1 MRIAIDVRC
10 LMEGRLSGVEQYAV
24 QIIRGM
30 LRVAPRHEYVLF
42 YNSAKEVI
50 LPDFYGDVEFRGSQ
64 FPNKVF
70 NAMQWAFSWPRWD
83 SVIKADVFFAPNLGL
98 LPLLPAIPLVV
109 VAHDLAFER
118 FPEFLDVRR
127 RAWHAMVNPRGLMK
141 RASHVIAVSE
151 HTKGDVMDIYGLADE
166 KVSVIHSGVLNHRL
180 PDAKEIARVRAKYHL
195 PDKFLLYIGAH
206 EPRKNISGLIRAFQ
220 AVRSQVGH
228 DLVIAGEKGWQTG
241 ILQKVLATPVQ
252 RERIHM
258 MGFVEEEDKVALYA
272 AADLFVY
279 PSFYEG
285 FGFPPLEALMAGTP
299 VITSFNSAL
308 PEVVG
313 QWATLVDPHNPAEL
327 AGVMKE
333 LLHDLPEVTAQTRQ
347 AIADTYSWDAA
358 ALQSLAVLHNV
369 VSK

>member
-50 LPDFYGDVEFRGSQ
+50 LPDFYGDVEIKGSQ
-64 FPNKVF
+64 YPNKAF
-70 NAMQWAFSWPRWD
+70 NALQWAVSSPKWD
-83 SVIKADVFFAPNLGL
+83 TVVGADVFFAPNLGL
-98 LPLLPAIPLVV
+98 LPLKAETPLVV

-118 FPEFLDVRR
+118 FPEFLDMRR
-127 RAWHAMVNPRGLMK
+127 RTWHTMMNPRSLMK
-141 RASHVIAVSE
+141 RADQVIAVSE
-151 HTKGDVMDIYGLADE
+151 HTKQDLLDLYGLPE
-166 KVSVIHSGVLNHRL
+166 GRVSVVHSGVQNHRL
-180 PDAKEIARVRAKYHL
+180 PDAKQVARVRAKYHL
-195 PDKFLLYIGAH
+195 PEKFLLYVGAH
-206 EPRKNISGLIRAFQ
+206 EPRKNIPGLIRAYQ
-220 AVRSQVGH
+220 AIRSQVGH
-228 DLVIAGEKGWQTG
+228 DLVIAGEKGWQAG
-241 ILQKVLATPVQ
+241 ALKKVMATPAQ

-258 MGFVEEEDKVALYA
+258 MGFVEEEDKAALYT

-333 LLHDLPEVTAQTRQ
+333 LLHDLPEVTEGMRRE
-347 AIADTYSWDAA
+347 IAETYSWDEA
-358 ALQSLAVLHNV
+358 ALKTLEVLQAVV
-369 VSK
+369 